1 MSETQQC
8 GSVPHSTEPHCA
20 SGLYLCVH
28 WQQGSHSFRNITLQ
42 IPLSQDVLSVGV
54 PQPSVHM
61 SHMEM
66 EVLIAQW
73 DVEQEEASSDY
84 SCQL

>member
-1 MSETQQC
+1 MCWYHKATFVVLVHKHAHS
-8 GSVPHSTEPHCA
+8 GSKLVTD
-20 SGLYLCVH
+20 
-28 WQQGSHSFRNITLQ
+28 WSHITLQ
-42 IPLSQDVLSVGV
+42 IPLSQDVLGIGV
-54 PQPSVHM
+54 PQVSIHM

-66 EVLIAQW
+66 EILIAQW

>member
-1 MSETQQC
+1 MRWYHKATFVVLAYKHAHS
-8 GSVPHSTEPHCA
+8 GSKLA
-20 SGLYLCVH
+20 MD
-28 WQQGSHSFRNITLQ
+28 WRNITLQ
-42 IPLSQDVLSVGV
+42 IPLSQDVLGIGV
-54 PQPSVHM
+54 PQASIHM

-66 EVLIAQW
+66 EILVAQG